1 MDDVK
6 NMKCLMTLTDGE
18 VVYGAPDAPV
28 KVRSGTDSHEPS
40 GLGLH
45 STPKFCS
52 QALASGTSPG
62 PAHLVKAVA

>member
-28 KVRSGTDSHEPS
+28 KVRSGTDSH
-40 GLGLH
+40 
-45 STPKFCS
+45 
-52 QALASGTSPG
+52 
-62 PAHLVKAVA
+62 